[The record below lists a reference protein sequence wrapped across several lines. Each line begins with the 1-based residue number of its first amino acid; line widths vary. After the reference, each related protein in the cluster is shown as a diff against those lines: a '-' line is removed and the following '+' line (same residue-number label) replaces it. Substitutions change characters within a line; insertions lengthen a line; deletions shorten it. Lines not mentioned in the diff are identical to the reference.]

1 MDGWYTSPEI
11 ANIIKGVD
19 VTAMPSAFNLYK
31 PFLFL
36 KGLSQTMKTVFNH
49 VTQIRNVVGGAWM
62 TAYNGINPFSK
73 TGFNALRT
81 VIHDIA
87 KLSDEAFIL
96 KYEEYLQAGIVR
108 TSVKGRELQAIFKDI
123 EGFKSFDNIVGYLQD
138 KILKVPLKVAEK
150 FQDVYMGVDD
160 IFKII
165 VYENELRTLTKAFP
179 KTNISKLKQM
189 ASEITVNTMPTY
201 DKVPTAI
208 KMIRRLPIGNFI
220 SFPAE
225 IIRTSFNSL
234 KQGLYEI
241 RTPNL
246 KSRGAKRLA
255 GNIAFGTLGVKV
267 LVDQAQEYWL
277 SLIHI

>member
-1 MDGWYTSPEI
+1 
-11 ANIIKGVD
+11 
-19 VTAMPSAFNLYK
+19 
-31 PFLFL
+31 
-36 KGLSQTMKTVFNH
+36 
-49 VTQIRNVVGGAWM
+49 M

-138 KILKVPLKVAEK
+138 KILKVPLKIAEK

-165 VYENELRTLTKAFP
+165 VYESELATLSKAYP
-179 KTNISKLKQM
+179 DMLKTPTKLKQLEKQ
-189 ASEITVNTMPTY
+189 ASQIVTNTMPTY
-201 DKVPTAI
+201 DKVPPAI
-208 KMIRRLPIGNFI
+208 KAIRRLPIGNFV

-225 IIRTSFNSL
+225 ILRNTVYSV
-234 KQGLYEI
+234 KQSIKEI
-241 RTPNL
+241 STPNSVI
-246 KSRGAKRLA
+246 KAR
-255 GNIAFGTLGVKV
+255 GVK
-267 LVDQAQEYWL
+267 
-277 SLIHI
+277 SSK